1 MMDSIAIGARRI
13 SRQLVAALALAA
25 FVVVAG
31 PSRADAIDQEKL
43 VAHAKTSFDRMRSDA
58 GFRAGND
65 ILRRAAAVI
74 IVPELTKGAIIVG
87 GQAGEGVLLARTPG
101 GGWSYPAFYTIGSA
115 SVGLQIG
122 FEQAEV
128 VVFVMRQ
135 SALDMVLNEEVTFG
149 GKAGLSA
156 LFVGKDAENQLTK
169 PDTDFIVWAKSKG
182 AYAGITAEGTFI
194 KPNDGASAEYY
205 GSKLTALQIVQ
216 GSVRNPSADSLRD
229 DLASR

>member
-1 MMDSIAIGARRI
+1 MIASIAADTSRI
-13 SRQLVAALALAA
+13 SRRRAAALLVAGIALAA
-25 FVVVAG
+25 VPAHAAL
-31 PSRADAIDQEKL
+31 SDQEKL
-43 VAHAKTSFDRMRSDA
+43 VADAKATFDRMRSDA
-58 GFRAGND
+58 GFRRGND

-74 IVPELTKGAIIVG
+74 IVPELTKGAIIIG

-128 VVFVMRQ
+128 IVFIMHP
-135 SALDMVLNEEVTFG
+135 SALEMVMNDEVTLG

-156 LFVGKDAENQLTK
+156 LFVGQATEDQLTK

-194 KPNDGASAEYY
+194 KPNDGASADYY
-205 GSKLTALQIVQ
+205 GRKLTALQIIQ
-216 GSVRNPSADSLRD
+216 GTVRNPGADPLRN

>member
-1 MMDSIAIGARRI
+1 MMGSIAVETGRIFRR
-13 SRQLVAALALAA
+13 LAAALLLAVVALAA
-25 FVVVAG
+25 A
-31 PSRADAIDQEKL
+31 PAQAANDQEKL
-43 VAHAKTSFDRMRSDA
+43 VAQAKVTFDRMRSDA
-58 GFRAGND
+58 GFRRGND
-65 ILRRAAAVI
+65 VLRRAAAVI
-74 IVPELTKGAIIVG
+74 VVPELTKGAIIFG
-87 GQAGEGVLLARTPG
+87 GQAGDGVLLARTPG

-135 SALDMVLNEEVTFG
+135 RALDMVMNEEVTLG

-156 LFVGKDAENQLTK
+156 LFVGKDAEQQLTK

-194 KPNDGASAEYY
+194 KPNEGANAKYYGAS
-205 GSKLTALQIVQ
+205 LTALQIVQ
-216 GSVRNPSADSLRD
+216 GTVRNPSADPLRD